1 MPCRAS
7 QSVHSGP
14 RASRITTPRACGPAD
29 SERCVG
35 DAVVADHR
43 RGEADDL
50 AAEARVGRDLLVA
63 GHRGREDRLAERR
76 RRRADALAAKDG
88 AVLENEK

>member
-1 MPCRAS
+1 VQDERARVDAVSATMPRSCS

-14 RASRITTPRACGPAD
+14 RASRISTARACGRAD
-29 SERCVG
+29 SERPR

-50 AAEARVGRDLLVA
+50 
-63 GHRGREDRLAERR
+63 LAK
-76 RRRADALAAKDG
+76 LG
-88 AVLENEK
+88 SVTTSW